1 MGITATALAGG
12 PGTLYRGV
20 FGATEPADTTV
31 GTTPPASSWTD
42 VGATTDGQTLE
53 IEQEFYQFQVDQVDE
68 DVESRR
74 TRHSFMVNTN
84 LAETTLE
91 NLAFILNSTTTS
103 ASGAGYKSLSAG
115 GATAGQHSTYSAL
128 ILDGPADSVPAQ
140 NTRRFIGRKMLNTSN
155 VSAAYTK
162 GAMTVYA
169 VSFRG
174 HYVSS
179 VIPSYKIIDEVQV

>member
-1 MGITATALAGG
+1 MAITATNLVGG
-12 PGTLYRGV
+12 PGVLYRGA

-42 VGATTDGQTLE
+42 VGATTDGVTLE
-53 IEQEFYQFQVDQVDE
+53 IEQEFFQFQVDQVDE

-74 TRHSFMVNTN
+74 TRHSFMINTN
-84 LAETTLE
+84 LAETTLD
-91 NLAFILNSTTTS
+91 NLAFILNSTTS
-103 ASGAGYKSLSAG
+103 SGSGSGYESLSAG
-115 GATAGQHSTYSAL
+115 AATAGQSSTYCAL
-128 ILDGPADSVPAQ
+128 IIDGPADSAG
-140 NTRRFIGRKMLNTSN
+140 NNRRFIGRKMLNTSN

-179 VIPSYKIIDEVQV
+179 VIPSYKIIDEVA